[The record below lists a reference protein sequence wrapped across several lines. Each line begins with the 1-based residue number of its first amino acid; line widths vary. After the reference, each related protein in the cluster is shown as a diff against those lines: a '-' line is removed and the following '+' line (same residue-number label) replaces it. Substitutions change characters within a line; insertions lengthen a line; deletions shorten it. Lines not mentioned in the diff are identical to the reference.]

1 MPDLRKW
8 LLLLP
13 GFGGLALHG
22 IGPASADTSTGMT
35 GASPL
40 AREDALERALRGR
53 SPLTPPVGAPLP
65 DARGEIEV
73 EQLAANASRK
83 ERSWFRLA
91 VLRLDPNATYTLW
104 AHDIPA
110 PGGIFLQFGWLTTNG
125 EGDGRYVLD
134 TNRGDVMPFG
144 ESLPDLAG
152 RAVEVRDVDGEMT
165 LLAGSIPAVR

>member
-13 GFGGLALHG
+13 GVGGLALQG
-22 IGPASADTSTGMT
+22 IGPADASTGVE
-35 GASPL
+35 GASSL

-53 SPLTPPVGAPLP
+53 SALTPPPGAPVP
-65 DARGEIEV
+65 QARGEIEV
-73 EQLAANASRK
+73 QSSATNASRK

-91 VLRLDPNATYTLW
+91 VFRLAPNATYTLW
-104 AHDIPA
+104 AEDAPA
-110 PGGIFLQFGWLTTNG
+110 PGGIFLQFGWLTTNR
-125 EGDGRYVLD
+125 EGDGRYALD
-134 TNRGDVMPFG
+134 TNRGDAMPFG

-152 RAVEVRDVDGEMT
+152 RAVEVRDADGETT